1 MWPPGPRRTA
11 TGAQA
16 AVPCARR
23 AGARNAEG
31 WFQETAEGLRNG
43 QVHVQGAL
51 EGQYFCV
58 GPAPS
63 HVHTQR
69 NLFT

>member
-23 AGARNAEG
+23 YGARNAEG

-51 EGQYFCV
+51 EGQYFSV

-63 HVHTQR
+63 HVHTQS